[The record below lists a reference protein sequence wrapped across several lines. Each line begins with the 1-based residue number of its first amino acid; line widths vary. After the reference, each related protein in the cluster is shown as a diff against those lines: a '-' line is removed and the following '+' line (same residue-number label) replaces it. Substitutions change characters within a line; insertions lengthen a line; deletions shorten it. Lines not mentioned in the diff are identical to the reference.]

1 MLRCILCALWK
12 GMSLVD
18 TFFVLAGMV
27 LSTNVEMLLVSFA
40 GMGCVL
46 SLHVV
51 MHSVL
56 AALGRLGQHMLRFIL
71 CGRWQLMGLTT
82 HVEMHIL
89 FPWHGMGL
97 VKNCPRKHWT
107 GFAITC

>member
-56 AALGRLGQHMLRFIL
+56 AALGRLGQHMLRFN
-71 CGRWQLMGLTT
+71 CAVVFGREFSQFLNLVIVVSTCLWL
-82 HVEMHIL
+82 L
-89 FPWHGMGL
+89 F
-97 VKNCPRKHWT
+97 
-107 GFAITC
+107 GFASFGV